1 MRTEQKVAVITG
13 ASQGIGADALAY
25 AQEMSNPP
33 QTLSGIEDSVVGL
46 PARMLDRDA
55 RSYALIARVFA
66 SQPEGL
72 RDDILENVT
81 LYWLT
86 NTAVSS
92 ARLYWESKLAFF
104 APKGVAIPDA
114 VSAFPDEIY
123 TTPRSLRPLRRWL
136 FSDSLQFSR
145 QARRHNTFVARRGS
159 GKADELTGDCFDDHH
174 FRHAYVNHP
183 RYLE

>member
-86 NTAVSS
+86 NTADSS
-92 ARLYWESKLAFF
+92 APLFFGSKLALF

-114 VSAFPDEIY
+114 VSAFPDEI
-123 TTPRSLRPLRRWL
+123 RSEQRR
-136 FSDSLQFSR
+136 
-145 QARRHNTFVARRGS
+145 
-159 GKADELTGDCFDDHH
+159 
-174 FRHAYVNHP
+174 
-183 RYLE
+183 

>member
-1 MRTEQKVAVITG
+1 LRTEQKVAVITG

-33 QTLSGIEDSVVGL
+33 QTLSGIEDSPVGL

-86 NTAVSS
+86 NTAV
-92 ARLYWESKLAFF
+92 
-104 APKGVAIPDA
+104 
-114 VSAFPDEIY
+114 
-123 TTPRSLRPLRRWL
+123 
-136 FSDSLQFSR
+136 
-145 QARRHNTFVARRGS
+145 VARRGC
-159 GKADELTGDCFDDHH
+159 GKADELTGDCLDDHH
-174 FRHAYVNHP
+174 FRHTFVNHP